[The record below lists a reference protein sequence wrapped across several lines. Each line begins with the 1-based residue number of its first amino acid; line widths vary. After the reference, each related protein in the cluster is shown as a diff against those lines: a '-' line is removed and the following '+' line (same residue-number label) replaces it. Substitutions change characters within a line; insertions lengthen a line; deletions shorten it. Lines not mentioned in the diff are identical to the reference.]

1 MDQDRILELSYRDH
15 LTGVYNRRYFEEEL
29 DRMDKREFLP
39 LAIIMIDVNGLK
51 LTNDAFGHL
60 LGDKLLKIVA
70 SNIQNCFTSDGFVA
84 RIGGD
89 EFVVVCP
96 NCDHDKAE
104 EMVNR
109 LYHITT
115 RDKLENI
122 IISISAGW
130 EIRTSL
136 TQTVRDVFI
145 KAENHM
151 FRKKLV
157 ESQSMRNQTIQV
169 IMQTLSE
176 KSEREKRHSVQVS
189 EWSRKLG
196 EAMKLN
202 PQLVKELE
210 VAGLVHDI
218 GKIAVHEEVLNKPGS
233 LTEEEYDEIKKH
245 SESGYQIL
253 KSVDAYSS
261 LAEEVLAHHE
271 RFDGKGYPRGLKGD
285 EIPLIARIICV
296 ANAYEAMIADRSYRK
311 GMSHESALEEI
322 VRCSGAQFDPART
335 EAFLNLFDTTNPK
348 RSGEN
353 D

>member
-169 IMQTLSE
+169 IMQTL
-176 KSEREKRHSVQVS
+176 RQGGIRIDDY
-189 EWSRKLG
+189 
-196 EAMKLN
+196 
-202 PQLVKELE
+202 
-210 VAGLVHDI
+210 DI
-218 GKIAVHEEVLNKPGS
+218 
-233 LTEEEYDEIKKH
+233 
-245 SESGYQIL
+245 
-253 KSVDAYSS
+253 
-261 LAEEVLAHHE
+261 
-271 RFDGKGYPRGLKGD
+271 FD
-285 EIPLIARIICV
+285 
-296 ANAYEAMIADRSYRK
+296 
-311 GMSHESALEEI
+311 
-322 VRCSGAQFDPART
+322 
-335 EAFLNLFDTTNPK
+335 
-348 RSGEN
+348 
-353 D
+353 